1 VSKRLEGKT
10 AIVTG
15 GTTGIGRASA
25 LLFAREGARVVVT
38 DWRDDRH
45 VEVMA
50 EIAAAGGEATF
61 LQCDVSRA
69 ADNERVVAAAVD
81 RYGKLDILF
90 CNAGRFLPKLI
101 TEVTDDEVDGIFGVN
116 VKALI
121 YASRAAIPHMLRQ
134 GSGAILYDAS
144 IRGLGAQPGSPIY
157 CASKGAAVLLARAL
171 ALDYAQQGIRVN
183 ALCPGIVD
191 TPMLRWSASQEADP
205 GDALRRY
212 GAEQPMGRLATPEEC
227 AYVALWLVS
236 DEASFITGV
245 AMPVDGGLTAR

>member
-1 VSKRLEGKT
+1 MRLQGKT
-10 AIVTG
+10 AIITG

-25 LLFAREGARVVVT
+25 VLFAREGAQVILT
-38 DWRDDRH
+38 DWRTDRSSAAL
-45 VEVMA
+45 A

-61 LQCDVSRA
+61 VQCDVSLR
-69 ADNERVVAAAVD
+69 ADNERLIATCLE
-81 RYGKLDILF
+81 RYGKVDILF

-101 TEVTDDEVDGIFGVN
+101 TECSDEEIDTIFAVN

-121 YASRAAIPHMLRQ
+121 YASRAAIPLMLAQ
-134 GSGAILYDAS
+134 GHGAILFDAS

-171 ALDYAQQGIRVN
+171 ALDYATAGIRVN
-183 ALCPGIVD
+183 ALFPGIVD
-191 TPMLRWSASQEADP
+191 TPMLRWGASQEADP
-205 GDALRRY
+205 AAALASYSR
-212 GAEQPMGRLATPEEC
+212 EQPMGRLATPEEC

>member
-1 VSKRLEGKT
+1 MRLPGKT
-10 AIVTG
+10 AIITG

-25 LLFAREGARVVVT
+25 LLFAREGAQVVIS
-38 DWRDDRH
+38 DWRDDRS
-45 VEVMA
+45 A
-50 EIAAAGGEATF
+50 PLLTEIAAAGGTATF
-61 LQCDVSRA
+61 VQCDVSRR
-69 ADNERVVAAAVD
+69 ADNERLIAACLA
-81 RYGKLDILF
+81 RFGKLDILF

-101 TEVTDDEVDGIFGVN
+101 TESSDDEIDAVFDVN

-121 YASRAAIPHMLRQ
+121 YASRAAIPHLLRQ
-134 GSGAILYDAS
+134 GGGAILFDAS

-171 ALDYAQQGIRVN
+171 ALDYATQGIRVN

-191 TPMLRWSASQEADP
+191 TPMLHWGAGHEADP
-205 GDALRRY
+205 AAALARY
-212 GAEQPMGRLATPEEC
+212 SAEQPMGRLATPEEC

-245 AMPVDGGLTAR
+245 AMPVDGGLTAK